1 MELSIFLAKL
11 LGLYLMIVCAAV
23 FLKREKLK
31 IMLEEFEKSHLFIFS
46 SGAMVLLLGLAM
58 VISHTIWELNWRG
71 LITLL
76 GWLTVGKGI
85 IRLYFF
91 EWAQVTSRKVVQS
104 RWYWCIIGLSF
115 IIGLWLAYIGFMK

>member
-23 FLKREKLK
+23 FLNREELK
-31 IMLEEFEKSHLFIFS
+31 VTLEEFQKSRLFVFF
-46 SGAMVLLLGLAM
+46 SGAMVLLLGLAI

-91 EWAQVTSRKVVQS
+91 EWAKVTSKKVVQS
-104 RWYWCIIGLSF
+104 GWYWFIIGLSF
-115 IIGLWLAYIGFMK
+115 IVGLWLVYIGFTQ